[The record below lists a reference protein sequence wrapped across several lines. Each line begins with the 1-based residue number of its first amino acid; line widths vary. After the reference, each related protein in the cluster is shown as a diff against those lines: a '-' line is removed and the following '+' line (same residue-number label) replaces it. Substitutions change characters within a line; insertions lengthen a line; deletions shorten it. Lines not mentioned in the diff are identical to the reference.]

1 MLCDA
6 VNCTINNTNKG
17 YIKRKLPQLI
27 SISDLRQDSAKVLK
41 LIQDSTEP
49 LIITQRGR
57 AAAVMLSLEMYERAE
72 RDKEILRLMIAGEKE
87 TAAGQGYDLDA
98 VLKAADALLLE

>member
-1 MLCDA
+1 
-6 VNCTINNTNKG
+6 
-17 YIKRKLPQLI
+17 
-27 SISDLRQDSAKVLK
+27 
-41 LIQDSTEP
+41 
-49 LIITQRGR
+49 
-57 AAAVMLSLEMYERAE
+57 MLSLEMYERAE